1 MKMWVEDDEEE
12 ELREKKV
19 KKEKLLMEKKHEEE
33 EEGNRYCAMRIL
45 RVNEV
50 TAVALTTTNSN
61 KTGKLNCMYA
71 MGTLLLRYWCCAAE
85 YMYVYIICNFFVRFF
100 SSWMALLSVMM
111 MASSS

>member
-1 MKMWVEDDEEE
+1 MEEEEE

-19 KKEKLLMEKKHEEE
+19 KKEKLLMEEEQKEE

-45 RVNEV
+45 GVNEV

-71 MGTLLLRYWCCAAE
+71 MGTLLLRFCCCAAK
-85 YMYVYIICNFFVRFF
+85 YIYII
-100 SSWMALLSVMM
+100 
-111 MASSS
+111 